1 MIPTLVVLFDI
12 NFRNIYKANRGT
24 MVIFAKSGYNNR
36 IPSFFEPQRRVEFS
50 P

>member
-12 NFRNIYKANRGT
+12 NFRKIYKAYHWR

-36 IPSFFEPQRRVEFS
+36 IPSNY
-50 P
+50 